1 MGVGLGWA
9 MVGAD
14 NKKQWLKYAKKW
26 LERAGVAHTHFRL
39 ESPAPASHIKYVMT
53 TYAILQFCRVA
64 FEDPL
69 VSDTLGKQWFFF

>member
-1 MGVGLGWA
+1 MGVGLSWA
-9 MVGAD
+9 MVGA
-14 NKKQWLKYAKKW
+14 KKVWLEYAKKW
-26 LERAGVAHTHFRL
+26 LTRAGVAHTHFRCD
-39 ESPAPASHIKYVMT
+39 SSAPASHIKYVMT